1 MRAHKAVSEVPSVW
15 CITNN
20 NMGRNLFDIF
30 STHDLV
36 IFFQDLII
44 STQDL
49 EMKNAFSNR
58 KSEAF

>member
-1 MRAHKAVSEVPSVW
+1 MRAHKAVSEVSSVRRT
-15 CITNN
+15 TNN
-20 NMGRNLFDIF
+20 NMGRNLFDLF